1 MKGRTLNMR
10 FVDININN
18 TISVGP
24 KSWKSTIASST
35 MICLSGVLYVNLTY
49 NNFNIF
55 GVSESDKSIHDPK
68 TNHCSDSFKYSRA
81 AGHTNLRTFA
91 SVDKPMSFA
100 KNYIKSKQLGKISA
114 AAL

>member
-1 MKGRTLNMR
+1 MR
-10 FVDININN
+10 FVDLNINYTN
-18 TISVGP
+18 SVGP

-35 MICLSGVLYVNLTY
+35 MICLSGVLYVNLVTISTFSGFQ
-49 NNFNIF
+49 NQINR
-55 GVSESDKSIHDPK
+55 STTRK
-68 TNHCSDSFKYSRA
+68 TNHCADSFKYSRA

-100 KNYIKSKQLGKISA
+100 KNYIKSKQLGKIYA